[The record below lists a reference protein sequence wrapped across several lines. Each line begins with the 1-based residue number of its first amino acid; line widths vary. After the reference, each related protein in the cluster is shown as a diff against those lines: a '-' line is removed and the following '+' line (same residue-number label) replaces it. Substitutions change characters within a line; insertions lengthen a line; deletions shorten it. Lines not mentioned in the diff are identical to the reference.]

1 MLQDLREEQCPERH
15 TATLSETRDVSLAAV
30 LSTIVALA
38 VVVTAILSW
47 HADAAA
53 QRPFYLLGMVIHC
66 MLVGVIG
73 LFVATLIEQW
83 FEHL

>member
-1 MLQDLREEQCPERH
+1 MLQDLREEQRPERR

-47 HADAAA
+47 NAAAAA
-53 QRPFYLLGMVIHC
+53 QQPFDLPGTMIHC
-66 MLVGVIG
+66 ILVGVVG
-73 LFVATLIEQW
+73 LLVATLIER
-83 FEHL
+83 